1 MSQVTFNNMSEFTIC
16 MWLYTF
22 TNLDVYI
29 HLHHL
34 TSKYSNPP
42 QLPQRSSLFFIP
54 KIFFLLI
61 FEENQTSG
69 KLISYLI
76 NILSSETVFLL
87 YFFSIK
93 LGKRRV
99 KTWSPILNQTLIIII
114 CIKMSRAEATDCVK
128 EIEWDPLYHSHG
140 KFQLFRSLDSVFWL
154 FHHQLKEMI
163 INKSNTRKNKHSK
176 VMRIK
181 FIIWSAKTMKYF
193 SSITTL

>member
-1 MSQVTFNNMSEFTIC
+1 MYIINLTI
-16 MWLYTF
+16 LLNF
-22 TNLDVYI
+22 HNARLF
-29 HLHHL
+29 
-34 TSKYSNPP
+34 
-42 QLPQRSSLFFIP
+42 FFIP
-54 KIFFLLI
+54 KFFFLLI

-128 EIEWDPLYHSHG
+128 EIEWDPLRQRARSNLLYHSHG

-181 FIIWSAKTMKYF
+181 FIIWSTKTLKYF